1 MNGHEFS
8 YNKYLRFFLPQISQI
23 SQILAA
29 RYNGILFRLQQ
40 LTLRLAARCE
50 IYQNRGFSRCN
61 GQDNL

>member
-40 LTLRLAARCE
+40 LTLRLAAR
-50 IYQNRGFSRCN
+50 S
-61 GQDNL
+61 NL